1 MNPSRTPTMYE
12 FQSVPFVLC
21 GQGVTPGILPSD
33 VVGGHTNIVPT
44 LIELIAPAG
53 FSYVSIAPP
62 LTENNMGA
70 AFNRDY
76 FLTRDVMGEVGGTR
90 TELLPGAVTGDET
103 AARDLLKERMAILRT
118 LSWQLI
124 EHGDTLEGQ

>member
-1 MNPSRTPTMYE
+1 
-12 FQSVPFVLC
+12 
-21 GQGVTPGILPSD
+21 
-33 VVGGHTNIVPT
+33 
-44 LIELIAPAG
+44 
-53 FSYVSIAPP
+53 
-62 LTENNMGA
+62 MGA

-124 EHGDTLEGQ
+124 EHGDTLEGQWFCTKIFSSSTSCISVILCS

>member
-1 MNPSRTPTMYE
+1 M
-12 FQSVPFVLC
+12 
-21 GQGVTPGILPSD
+21 GV
-33 VVGGHTNIVPT
+33 
-44 LIELIAPAG
+44 
-53 FSYVSIAPP
+53 
-62 LTENNMGA
+62 
-70 AFNRDY
+70 
-76 FLTRDVMGEVGGTR
+76 VGGTR